1 MAHILAES
9 SNACPFPTIDLFDW
23 NISSLGLFDILAKQ
37 FCQNTDKTFFV
48 KKNHLKKPRLLL
60 KDLHF

>member
-23 NISSLGLFDILAKQ
+23 NISSLVLCDIFAKHI
-37 FCQNTDKTFFV
+37 CQNINLLFL
-48 KKNHLKKPRLLL
+48 KNFKIKITQTIIYQIFH
-60 KDLHF
+60 